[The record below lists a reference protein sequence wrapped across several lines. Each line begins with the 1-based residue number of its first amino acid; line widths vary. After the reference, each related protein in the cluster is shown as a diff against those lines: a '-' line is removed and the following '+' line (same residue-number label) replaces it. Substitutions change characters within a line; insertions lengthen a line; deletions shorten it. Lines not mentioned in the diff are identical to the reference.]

1 MNKRE
6 ETEFSVCYSDERQ
19 ECRRAFQII
28 VLTVCV
34 IGVAVGIFI
43 GALWS
48 ACRAAEQLSPDVS
61 GDVSGSVR

>member
-1 MNKRE
+1 MSNQE

-34 IGVAVGIFI
+34 IGVAVGIFVA
-43 GALWS
+43 ALWL
-48 ACRAAEQLSPDVS
+48 ACRSAEQLSPDAP
-61 GDVSGSVR
+61 GDVSGLVR